1 MPESPKT
8 SLKPLNTSKRERK
21 RTSRR
26 EESVSSPNETA
37 KYLYDVKYNRFVDW
51 QERIAKYALRKRL
64 AYNEHD
70 ADDLAAS
77 FMMWL
82 VKKDKFQ
89 GRTSDPI
96 MYHWVQ
102 GQMFVQW
109 VSRLREKQGKDGLSR
124 HRDKRNRTQQEKK
137 VGEFKI
143 TSPNHASTVIS
154 STDERGRVSSE
165 DWYYDS
171 DTDPTSEELEKK
183 DMDSHIYEA
192 FASVAGEDADVE
204 TLYNVM
210 QEMMDKSYRS
220 DLEWADAWSV
230 SKQKVKHLKS
240 IVRNSLRS
248 SPALREIV
256 SLSV

>member
-1 MPESPKT
+1 
-8 SLKPLNTSKRERK
+8 LNTSRRERK

-37 KYLYDVKYNRFVDW
+37 KYLYDVKHNRFIEW

-70 ADDLAAS
+70 ADDLASS
-77 FMMWL
+77 FMVWL

-96 MYHWVQ
+96 MYHWVR

-124 HRDKRNRTQQEKK
+124 HRDKKNRTQQEKK

-143 TSPNHASTVIS
+143 TSPNYASTAIS
-154 STDERGRVSSE
+154 STDESGRVSSE

-183 DMDSHIYEA
+183 DIDSHICEA
-192 FASVAGEDADVE
+192 FASVANEEADVE

-230 SKQKVKHLKS
+230 SKQKVKYLKS
-240 IVRNSLRS
+240 IVRDSLRS
-248 SPALREIV
+248 NRALREIV
-256 SLSV
+256 SLSI